1 MIQADSTDYGLIFW
15 SDHTLQILLRVW
27 YSLSNDIHHMTWFC
41 QGWDPPRWGSV
52 RKELCQG
59 GREFVRNGS
68 GRKEF
73 CQGIGLPRR
82 GSVRK
87 EFCQALDPPRMGS
100 VRKELC
106 QGGEGVLSRRGS
118 VKS

>member
-1 MIQADSTDYGLIFW
+1 MKE
-15 SDHTLQILLRVW
+15 
-27 YSLSNDIHHMTWFC
+27 FC
-41 QGWDPPRWGSV
+41 QGFVPPRMGSV
-52 RKELCQG
+52 RKLLYQE

-68 GRKEF
+68 SRKEF
-73 CQGIGLPRR
+73 CQGIGSPRR

-118 VKS
+118 VMTG